1 MTTPA
6 ILHQIKDALALADF
20 DGTTAHRLM
29 APVPRL
35 NRRPPDTPG
44 RARLGGVL
52 LLLYE
57 REGRPHLLLT
67 RRRDDLQSHAGQV
80 SFPGGRKEGSETLL
94 AAALRETFEEV
105 GVEPDSVTVVGE
117 LTPLYIFPSDYEV
130 HPFVACYSNGGT
142 PVFSPNAN
150 EVSQIIEAPLS
161 LLMDPATVKKEMW
174 TIRGYELLVPFFAVQ
189 EHKVWGATAMM
200 ISEFVERLRV
210 VAPDN
215 KAGDS

>member
-1 MTTPA
+1 M
-6 ILHQIKDALALADF
+6 LHRVKDALALIDF
-20 DGTTAHRLM
+20 DGPAAHRLM
-29 APVPRL
+29 APVPRM

-44 RARLGGVL
+44 RARLGSVL

-57 REGRPHLLLT
+57 RHGQPYLLLT

-105 GVEPDSVTVVGE
+105 GVEPDSLTVLGK
-117 LTPLYIFPSDYEV
+117 LTPLYIFPSDFEV
-130 HPFVACYSNGGT
+130 HPFVACYSNGRT
-142 PVFSPNAN
+142 PVFSPNVN

-161 LLMDPATVKKEMW
+161 LLMDPATIEKETW
-174 TIRGYELLVPFFAVQ
+174 TIRGYELLVPFFTIR

-200 ISEFVERLRV
+200 ISEFLERLRAV
-210 VAPDN
+210 SA
-215 KAGDS
+215 DS